1 MVKRLRKNPLASK
14 RWSRFR
20 RRRAPLASLIALSC
34 LFAVSLVAELV
45 CNDRPLLMRFEG
57 EWLVPFLR
65 FYPEDRFTG
74 SGRFTRT
81 DYKQLE
87 MSDRFQSG
95 PGNWMLWPPVPY
107 GPNEIIDPAT
117 LRNEE
122 KVALILTPAPR
133 VASLDVDGNGRIVRS
148 VAADYFFPEGA
159 EGRILPDVWPVPD
172 ALMEAV
178 QTRLKNQP
186 AEPLELQVNP
196 QSDSGVAVTISMTE
210 YRPRSREPRSARIT
224 LREDGLDAGKRQTIL
239 VYRDG
244 RVVPGTES
252 FWAGLS
258 EEVRSGLLATA
269 GARFEAAVYPEP
281 VDIAGQAWSVQAVL
295 NDVQFPFPPSRRH
308 WLGIDAAGRDVFAR
322 ILYGMRIAVL
332 FGVSLVVTTMALGTL
347 LGGLQGYYGGALDLI
362 GQRVV
367 EIWST
372 LPFLYVM
379 ILLGSVYGRSF
390 GLLLFCYAL
399 FNWIGISMYMRAE
412 FLRLRKRSFVEAAQC
427 LGIPAPAIMFRHIL
441 PNAMI
446 PLITFLPFM
455 LIGAIGALTALDYL
469 GFGLPPPTPSWGELL
484 HQAQSFRWAWWLIL
498 YPSLALF
505 AVMILVTLIGEG
517 IRDAFDP
524 KPYSRME

>member
-1 MVKRLRKNPLASK
+1 
-14 RWSRFR
+14 
-20 RRRAPLASLIALSC
+20 
-34 LFAVSLVAELV
+34 
-45 CNDRPLLMRFEG
+45 
-57 EWLVPFLR
+57 
-65 FYPEDRFTG
+65 
-74 SGRFTRT
+74 
-81 DYKQLE
+81 
-87 MSDRFQSG
+87 
-95 PGNWMLWPPVPY
+95 
-107 GPNEIIDPAT
+107 
-117 LRNEE
+117 
-122 KVALILTPAPR
+122 
-133 VASLDVDGNGRIVRS
+133 
-148 VAADYFFPEGA
+148 
-159 EGRILPDVWPVPD
+159 
-172 ALMEAV
+172 
-178 QTRLKNQP
+178 
-186 AEPLELQVNP
+186 
-196 QSDSGVAVTISMTE
+196 
-210 YRPRSREPRSARIT
+210 
-224 LREDGLDAGKRQTIL
+224 
-239 VYRDG
+239 
-244 RVVPGTES
+244 
-252 FWAGLS
+252 
-258 EEVRSGLLATA
+258 
-269 GARFEAAVYPEP
+269 
-281 VDIAGQAWSVQAVL
+281 
-295 NDVQFPFPPSRRH
+295 
-308 WLGIDAAGRDVFAR
+308 
-322 ILYGMRIAVL
+322 MRIAVL
-332 FGVSLVVTTMALGTL
+332 FGVSLVVSTMALGTL